1 MLETAPIPGGSSGL
15 GLYQRGSDYLIK
27 IVGGQ
32 GLMSARAHGSEEALG
47 EISCAE
53 FAQREGARILI
64 GGLGVGFTLSSA
76 LRQLG
81 PDTEVI
87 VAELVPAVV
96 AWNRGRLGEFAG
108 HPLRDDRVRVREG
121 DVSLILGEAA
131 LVLDAIVLDVDNG
144 PEGLTRKAN
153 LELTWF
159 GGHLISQGERGP
171 NTKNETGVWAGVSTT
186 DGGAGPIGA

>member
-76 LRQLG
+76 LR
-81 PDTEVI
+81 
-87 VAELVPAVV
+87 
-96 AWNRGRLGEFAG
+96 
-108 HPLRDDRVRVREG
+108 
-121 DVSLILGEAA
+121 
-131 LVLDAIVLDVDNG
+131 
-144 PEGLTRKAN
+144 
-153 LELTWF
+153 
-159 GGHLISQGERGP
+159 
-171 NTKNETGVWAGVSTT
+171 
-186 DGGAGPIGA
+186 